1 MTAAQRLYFKIF
13 LLATICYFTLTLL
26 LETVYGDPIDW
37 MRISIMAI
45 VFGIFITLWMAFLH
59 VSEIKKLGISDIS
72 ANDLSPKQEA
82 RLESPMSLEE
92 MIHQLKEDRFFGK
105 MDMHV
110 EQDIIH
116 LRSGLSWRSYGD
128 KTSIQLV
135 SKEDENFIYKI
146 TSRPQFFG
154 QLIDCGRNLE
164 LVYRVKQLMQN
175 RQELHAILTTS

>member
-1 MTAAQRLYFKIF
+1 MKAVQRLYFKIF
-13 LLATICYFTLTLL
+13 LLASISYFTLSLL
-26 LETVYGDPIDW
+26 LDTVYGDPIDW
-37 MRISIMAI
+37 MRISIVAI
-45 VFGIFITLWMAFLH
+45 CVGFSISIWMAFLH

-72 ANDLSPKQEA
+72 ASDLSPKQEA

-92 MIHQLKEDRFFGK
+92 VIKQLKEDRFFGK
-105 MDMHV
+105 MSMNV
-110 EQDIIH
+110 ENNCIN
-116 LRSGLSWRSYGD
+116 LRTGLSMRSYGD

-146 TSRPQFFG
+146 TSKPQFFG

-164 LVYRVKQLMQN
+164 LVYRVKQIMKN